1 MIFNK
6 HLHSSIKNKFG
17 VTALDIIPSGD
28 DELRS
33 LVRKYQA
40 QASVSADDVA
50 SGKILSTSLNNIL
63 SSMCVDDDDDD
74 DGSGSGSGSEE

>member
-1 MIFNK
+1 MTFNK

-33 LVRKYQA
+33 LVRKSQA

-50 SGKILSTSLNNIL
+50 SGKLFIHTSQQHRLIN
-63 SSMCVDDDDDD
+63 VRR
-74 DGSGSGSGSEE
+74 